1 MKLSKLLRNFSIV
14 CIALAS
20 LILGVSRG
28 ALAQEPEK
36 KLDIGTMRELVVGV
50 KEAPPFAIKDANG
63 NWSGLSV
70 ELWEKIAQQLQLKF
84 RYADAATVPEL
95 LDNAAAGKYDVAFGA
110 ITVTAEREE
119 RLDFTQSYYVTGLGI
134 AVPLVSSMSWVP
146 IVRAMTSF
154 GFLQA
159 VIGLL
164 GLALLAGVL
173 MWIFERRHNEDF
185 SGGLGKGL
193 TSSVWWSTLAMTQRT
208 RSDTGPKT
216 LAGRIVGIVWMI
228 ASIIAI
234 AVFTAGITS
243 LLTTK
248 QMQGLVHSV
257 EDLRSVRVGT
267 VRGTAADSTLTKIRV
282 KHRGYESAAEG
293 LNAVRAG
300 KIDAFVFD
308 KPLLAWTIR
317 QNYSSAVQ
325 LLDTTFD
332 SQNYAFVLPN
342 GSPLR
347 KSVTVAL
354 LNAAQSDWWKDATFR
369 YLGGN

>member
-1 MKLSKLLRNFSIV
+1 MKQSKLLLNLIFV
-14 CIALAS
+14 CIAGVALTLGAS
-20 LILGVSRG
+20 R
-28 ALAQEPEK
+28 AATAQEAAK
-36 KLDIGTMRELVVGV
+36 KLDISTVRELVVGV
-50 KEAPPFAIKDANG
+50 KEAPPFAMKDG
-63 NWSGLSV
+63 SGKWSGLSV
-70 ELWEKIAQQLQLKF
+70 ELWEKIAADLGLKY
-84 RYADAATVPEL
+84 RYEDAATVPEL
-95 LDNAAAGKYDVAFGA
+95 LDGAAAGKYDVAFGA
-110 ITVTAEREE
+110 LTVTADREQ

-134 AVPLVSSMSWVP
+134 AVPTVSSMSWVP

-248 QMQGLVHSV
+248 QMQGLVHGV

-267 VRGTAADSTLTKIRV
+267 VRGTAADSTLTKVRI
-282 KHRGYESAAEG
+282 KHRGYETAVEG
-293 LNAVRAG
+293 LNALRTG

-332 SQNYAFVLPN
+332 PQNYAFALPN

-369 YLGGN
+369 YLGGK

>member
-1 MKLSKLLRNFSIV
+1 MKQSKLLQKFMLV
-14 CIALAS
+14 CIAGAALTLGAS
-20 LILGVSRG
+20 RAVI
-28 ALAQEPEK
+28 AQEPEK
-36 KLDIGTMRELVVGV
+36 KPDAGMARELVVGV
-50 KEAPPFAIKDANG
+50 KEAPPFAMKDAG
-63 NWSGLSV
+63 GKWSGLSV
-70 ELWEKIAQQLQLKF
+70 ELWERIAKELQLKF
-84 RYADAATVPEL
+84 HYTDVTTVPEL
-95 LDNAAAGKYDVAFGA
+95 LDGAATGKFDIAFGA
-110 ITVTAEREE
+110 LTVTAERER

-134 AVPLVSSMSWVP
+134 AVPMVSSMSWVP

-248 QMQGLVHSV
+248 QMQGLVHGV

-282 KHRGYESAAEG
+282 KHRGYETAVEG

-317 QNYSSAVQ
+317 RNYSSAVQ

-332 SQNYAFVLPN
+332 PQNYAFALPN
-342 GSPLR
+342 GSPFR

-369 YLGGN
+369 YLGTK